1 MAFSFLLSLSTL
13 GVLERTKMVLCI
25 TQESLSGDMDYCD
38 LQDRLLLG
46 LLIAFLHNPELAGR
60 CDL

>member
-60 CDL
+60 YDL

>member
-1 MAFSFLLSLSTL
+1 
-13 GVLERTKMVLCI
+13 MVLCI
-25 TQESLSGDMDYCD
+25 TQESLKGEMDYCD

-46 LLIAFLHNPELAGR
+46 LLIVILHNPELAGR